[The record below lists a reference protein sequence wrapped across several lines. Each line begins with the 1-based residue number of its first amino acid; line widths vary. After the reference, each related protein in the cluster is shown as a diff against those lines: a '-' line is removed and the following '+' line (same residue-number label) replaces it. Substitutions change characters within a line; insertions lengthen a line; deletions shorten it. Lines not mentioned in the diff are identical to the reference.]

1 MVDNPLFSW
10 YNLHNERGVN
20 MEEIISLIANQG
32 FAIAMASYV
41 IVVVNK
47 SINEMTKA
55 VLTLTEKLENLEG
68 EK

>member
-1 MVDNPLFSW
+1 
-10 YNLHNERGVN
+10 
-20 MEEIISLIANQG
+20 MEDIITLIANQG
-32 FAIAMASYV
+32 FAIAMASQV

-47 SINEMTKA
+47 SIKEMTQA

>member
-1 MVDNPLFSW
+1 
-10 YNLHNERGVN
+10 
-20 MEEIISLIANQG
+20 MEDIINLIANQG

-47 SINEMTKA
+47 SLNEMTKA
-55 VLTLTEKLENLEG
+55 VVTLTEKLENLEG

>member
-1 MVDNPLFSW
+1 
-10 YNLHNERGVN
+10 
-20 MEEIISLIANQG
+20 MEELINLIANQG

-47 SINEMTKA
+47 SLNEMTKA
-55 VLTLTEKLENLEG
+55 VVTLTEKLEKLEV

>member
-1 MVDNPLFSW
+1 
-10 YNLHNERGVN
+10 
-20 MEEIISLIANQG
+20 MEDIITLIANQG
-32 FAIAMASYV
+32 LAIAMASYV

-68 EK
+68 EKWSIY